1 MDQPGLGFKQCS
13 FDHVGRVL
21 QSDAS
26 TGLLVLRFTD
36 MLWSPTPFP
45 VSGKSVDP
53 GRFWFDC
60 LLSEKGMP
68 YQAKRR
74 TSACHN

>member
-1 MDQPGLGFKQCS
+1 MVQPGLGFKQCS

-26 TGLLVLRFTD
+26 TGLLVFRFAD

-45 VSGKSVDP
+45 VSGKSADP
-53 GRFWFDC
+53 GRVLVRLPPF
-60 LLSEKGMP
+60 
-68 YQAKRR
+68 
-74 TSACHN
+74 